1 MAFKRIAFGMA
12 IGYVL
17 GTRAG
22 PERYEQLVERWRR
35 FCQTPVVADV
45 LQRGTRL
52 AGEARQRATEA
63 LEARR
68 GEGRDEGSRR
78 AKDDGP
84 GDRERTG
91 NMLTTIRERGRVD

>member
-1 MAFKRIAFGMA
+1 MIVFTLV
-12 IGYVL
+12 VL
-17 GTRAG
+17 GFCWWTG
-22 PERYEQLVERWRR
+22 EQSLTTKIVFTVLV
-35 FCQTPVVADV
+35 F
-45 LQRGTRL
+45 